1 MKRLREFKSLLGVLA
16 ALVLWEAMSLSGVFP
31 RSIFPPPQMVLAAG
45 IREFQE
51 GLLLTH
57 IGVSMARLFAGF
69 LIGSVIGVLLG
80 ILMGWV
86 KWVENLFNPLIEIV
100 RPVPPLAWIPLAI
113 FWFGI
118 GEVSKLFMISLAVFF
133 FVVVNTYKG
142 VANVDFV
149 LIRAS
154 QSLDATRRQVLFQVI
169 LPATMPVAALASRA
183 PTYTL
188 WLRVAPDPPF
198 GQERTGGD
206 RSRQV
211 WTFKQAQI
219 RYTGGGGGE
228 AARQLLSRQVLSLA
242 GSQPRQDREE
252 VPARRARLPTR

>member
-16 ALVLWEAMSLSGVFP
+16 ALALWEAMSLSGVFP
-31 RSIFPPPQMVLAAG
+31 QSIFPPPQMVLAAG

-69 LIGSVIGVLLG
+69 LIGSIIGVLLG

-133 FVVVNTYKG
+133 FVVVNTYQG

-154 QSLDATRRQVLFQVI
+154 QSLNATRRQILFQVI
-169 LPATMPVAALASRA
+169 LPATMPDIATGLRLGLSIAFALLAASELIAAKSGLGFMIMNAREMGNNDTIIFGILVVGTLAVVCEYLFNLLMNKKILRWHAAL
-183 PTYTL
+183 
-188 WLRVAPDPPF
+188 
-198 GQERTGGD
+198 E
-206 RSRQV
+206 
-211 WTFKQAQI
+211 K
-219 RYTGGGGGE
+219 E
-228 AARQLLSRQVLSLA
+228 
-242 GSQPRQDREE
+242 REE
-252 VPARRARLPTR
+252 IAVS